1 MWSVLHHLESRLR
14 NPLPG
19 LPAQLRMMPDPPPP
33 GQKTYAETGDD
44 CLHGAVL
51 ALIYPRGGKAHLVFI
66 RRPLTV
72 VHHKGQIAF
81 PGGHVEDGETP
92 AEAAV
97 REAWEEVGVIPGDI
111 RLLGALTPL
120 YIPPSHYCIYPFVAM
135 TDIPPAFVPQ
145 PGEVDEII
153 ETPLDHLLDEANLR
167 TETWTF
173 DIGPRRVPFYAFGPH
188 KIWGATAMVL
198 SEFLEILRS
207 IDGLRSHLPASP
219 DKEIS
224 TS

>member
-1 MWSVLHHLESRLR
+1 MNAVLNDLDARLHR
-14 NPLPG
+14 PLPG
-19 LPAQLRMMPDPPPP
+19 LAAQLRMMPVPPPP
-33 GQKTYAETGDD
+33 GQKTYTEVGDD

-51 ALIYPRGGKAHLVFI
+51 ILLYPRNGQTHLVFI

-97 REAWEEVGVIPGDI
+97 REAREEIGVNPGALRI
-111 RLLGALTPL
+111 LGALTPL
-120 YIPPSHYCIYPFVAM
+120 YIPPSGYCIYPFVAV
-135 TDIPPAFVPQ
+135 TDVPPAFIPQ

-153 ETPLDHLLDEANLR
+153 EASLADILDERAVR
-167 TETWTF
+167 RETWAF
-173 DIGPRRVPFYAFGPH
+173 EIGPRQVPFYAVGPH

-198 SEFLEILRS
+198 SEFLEILK
-207 IDGLRSHLPASP
+207 
-219 DKEIS
+219 KEKS

>member
-1 MWSVLHHLESRLR
+1 MNAALNNLDIRLHR
-14 NPLPG
+14 PLPG
-19 LPAQLRMMPDPPPP
+19 LAAQLRMMPLPPPP
-33 GQKTYAETGDD
+33 GQKTYAEVGDD

-51 ALIYPRGGKAHLVFI
+51 VLLYPRGGQTHLVFI

-97 REAWEEVGVIPGDI
+97 REAREEIGVDPA
-111 RLLGALTPL
+111 RLRVLGALTPL
-120 YIPPSHYCIYPFVAM
+120 YIPPSGFCIYPFVAA
-135 TDIPPAFVPQ
+135 TDVSPTFVPQ

-153 ETPLDHLLDEANLR
+153 EAPLADVLDERNRR
-167 TETWTF
+167 TETWPF
-173 DIGPRRVPFYAFGPH
+173 DIGPRRVPFFAVGPH

-198 SEFLEILRS
+198 SEFLEILR
-207 IDGLRSHLPASP
+207 P
-219 DKEIS
+219 DS
-224 TS
+224 GR

>member
-1 MWSVLHHLESRLR
+1 MWAAFQSLEKRLR

-19 LPAQLRMMPDPPPP
+19 LAAQLRMMPVPPPP

-51 ALIYPRGGKAHLVFI
+51 ALIYPRGENPHLVFI
-66 RRPLTV
+66 RRPQSV

-92 AEAAV
+92 VEAAV
-97 REAWEEVGVIPGDI
+97 REAREEIGIIPDDI
-111 RLLGALTPL
+111 RVLGALTPL
-120 YIPPSHYCIYPFVAM
+120 YIPPSGYCIYPFVALSG
-135 TDIPPAFVPQ
+135 IGPVFVPQ
-145 PGEVDEII
+145 PREVDEII
-153 ETPLDHLLDEANLR
+153 EAPVSHLLDENNLR

-173 DIGPRRVPFYAFGPH
+173 EAGSRRVPFYAFGAH

-198 SEFLEILRS
+198 SELLEILRS
-207 IDGLRSHLPASP
+207 TDDLSTHRPAP
-219 DKEIS
+219 PEKEHAIS
-224 TS
+224 